1 MNQENQALLS
11 RRELMGRAAMGA
23 GAVAA
28 LLGGGAIPALAQATA
43 APGTV
48 TTQTGGGINP
58 VVAQTA
64 TAPATPATT
73 PTPAPPSVSPADI
86 EIANFA
92 LTLERLEAAYY
103 AQIQGA
109 HQERAYL
116 SPRLLETAVAIGANE
131 LAHVQILEQA
141 IIAAGG
147 TPVPA
152 AVYRFPNNVFISK
165 VAYPWF
171 GFTLEEIGIGAYLG
185 AIGQIQNAD
194 LRRAA
199 ASIYGSEV
207 RHAAVL
213 RSLGGF
219 TIAPRYFET
228 PLTMAQVQELI
239 SPYLA

>member
-1 MNQENQALLS
+1 MQKEQTPLS
-11 RRELMGRAAMGA
+11 RRELLGRAALGA
-23 GAVAA
+23 GAAA
-28 LLGGGAIPALAQATA
+28 AFVSGALPALAQTPA
-43 APGTV
+43 AP
-48 TTQTGGGINP
+48 P
-58 VVAQTA
+58 V
-64 TAPATPATT
+64 
-73 PTPAPPSVSPADI
+73 PAPPAPAAPAVAATPEPAPPAVSPADI

-103 AQIQGA
+103 AQVQGA
-109 HQERAYL
+109 HQDRAYL
-116 SPRLLETAVAIGANE
+116 SPHLLETVVAIGANE
-131 LAHVQILEQA
+131 LAHVQTLEQA

-152 AVYRFPNNVFISK
+152 AVYRFPNNVFISQ
-165 VAYPWF
+165 VAVPWF
-171 GFTLEEIGIGAYLG
+171 GYTLEEIGIGAYLG
-185 AIGQIQNAD
+185 AVGQIQNAD

-219 TIAPRYFET
+219 TFAPHYFET
-228 PLTMAQVQELI
+228 ALTVAQVQELI

>member
-1 MNQENQALLS
+1 MNQENQTPLS
-11 RRELMGRAAMGA
+11 RRELMSRAALGA

-43 APGTV
+43 APTV

-58 VVAQTA
+58 VVAETA
-64 TAPATPATT
+64 TAPATPAAP
-73 PTPAPPSVSPADI
+73 PTPAPPAVSAADI

-109 HQERAYL
+109 HQAKPYL

-131 LAHVQILEQA
+131 LAHVQTLEQA

-194 LRRAA
+194 LRKAA
-199 ASIYGSEV
+199 ASIYGAEV